1 MIIFD
6 KKYNEI
12 EKELADRRNAAKHE
26 AERRTLEIYGKF
38 PQIAEIDNTINTLGI
53 LIVYCAMKRKAP
65 TKVVS
70 GLPKEYLSFN
80 KEQINQ
86 LIIEFKNKKCDI
98 LEKAGYPCDYL
109 ENAHFCKNCHDT
121 GAFLQNGIEVDCE
134 CKAFLISKK
143 LKELSGVAEGDVF
156 SCFRSDFYSDI
167 VDKEKYGIAVSPK
180 TQMEAIYKRCI
191 YFVQNFDSPS
201 THNMVFF
208 GNSGLGKTFLGN
220 CIINALTDKGISC
233 LYMPATSLFKP
244 FTPSYSG
251 QENASDLVEFILNCS
266 LLLIDDLGSEKQ
278 TDTRYAELLEILNT
292 RELNS
297 KKGLCKTIITTN
309 LEPKELF
316 SRYGERVASRILGDY
331 DINKFAG
338 DDIRLKKKSM

>member
-1 MIIFD
+1 MIILD
-6 KKYNEI
+6 KKYTEI
-12 EKELADRRNAAKHE
+12 ENELADRRNFAKHE
-26 AERRTLEIYGKF
+26 AERRTLEIYSKL
-38 PQIAEIDNTINTLGI
+38 PQIEEIDNTINTLGI
-53 LIVYCAMKRKAP
+53 LIVYCAMKRQAP
-65 TKVVS
+65 IKVVS
-70 GLPKEYLSFN
+70 GLPKEYLSLN

-86 LIIEFKNKKCDI
+86 LIFELKNKKCSI
-98 LEKAGYPCDYL
+98 LENAGYPCDYI
-109 ENAHFCKNCHDT
+109 ENAHFCKNCADT
-121 GAFLQNGIEVDCE
+121 GVLSPSGIEVDCK
-134 CKAFLISKK
+134 CKKFLISKK
-143 LKELSGVAEGDVF
+143 LKELSGVAENDVF
-156 SCFRSDFYSDI
+156 SSFRSDFYSDI
-167 VDKEKYGIAVSPK
+167 VDREKYGIAVSPK

-220 CIINALTDKGISC
+220 CIINALTDKGVSC

-251 QENASDLVEFILNCS
+251 QDNAAEMIDFILNCS

-297 KKGLCKTIITTN
+297 KKGICKTIITTN

-338 DDIRLKKKSM
+338 EDIRLKKKSM